1 MPFDSGLTRPV
12 DPTID
17 RSLLTSA
24 NGRYEMDT
32 FRLDW
37 GRCWTVRA
45 LGRNPLVRFSDRV
58 EAVVLVLVF
67 VTALA
72 VIPVAGTIGTAV
84 YESRARLYA
93 EQAQTRHTVAATAI
107 DDRTVIVDQNAE
119 VFTTEARWRANGVE
133 HVGSVDLAHATK
145 AGDQLDVWV
154 DASGDQV
161 AAPTPTSRAGIDAM
175 FAGAGAWLIAV
186 AGVAGLSMFV
196 RLWMTHR
203 RFLGWDREW
212 QALVSD
218 NGGRTGSQT

>member
-1 MPFDSGLTRPV
+1 
-12 DPTID
+12 
-17 RSLLTSA
+17 
-24 NGRYEMDT
+24 MDT

-93 EQAQTRHTVAATAI
+93 EQAQTRHTVTATAI
-107 DDRTVIVDQNAE
+107 EDSTVILDQDAE
-119 VFTTEARWRANGVE
+119 VFWTEARWRVNGVE
-133 HVGSVDLAHATK
+133 HVGSADSANATK

-175 FAGAGAWLIAV
+175 FAGAGAWLIAM
-186 AGVAGLSMFV
+186 AGVAGLSLFV
-196 RLWMTHR
+196 RSWMTHR
-203 RFLGWDREW
+203 RYRAWEREW
-212 QALVSD
+212 QELVSD
-218 NGGRTGSQT
+218 DGGRTGSQT

>member
-1 MPFDSGLTRPV
+1 
-12 DPTID
+12 
-17 RSLLTSA
+17 
-24 NGRYEMDT
+24 MDT

-58 EAVVLVLVF
+58 EAVLLVLVF

-107 DDRTVIVDQNAE
+107 KDSTVILDQDAE
-119 VFTTEARWRANGVE
+119 VFWTEARWRVNGVE
-133 HVGSVDLAHATK
+133 HVGSVDSANATK

-154 DASGDQV
+154 DASGELV

-175 FAGAGAWLIAV
+175 FAGAGAWLIAM

-196 RLWMTHR
+196 RSWMIHR
-203 RFLGWDREW
+203 RYRAWEREW

-218 NGGRTGSQT
+218 DGGRTGSQT